1 MISLPFSSLP
11 SSIHV
16 GTSDRICD
24 ALRTSDRNCDSSS
37 CGNIQN
43 IRYPFRFEG
52 DPENCG
58 NKRYELACHNNRPLL
73 DLSSAGDT
81 KYYYVQAIN
90 YNNYTIRVVD
100 MGIQNGSCS
109 SLPLYSLSFENFTG
123 PAFNFDYYNSYGSYN
138 PNEFQWKF
146 PCFEAVAVLVECEN
160 PVNSPL
166 YMNTSS
172 TTYTSCINKSSSSHT
187 HYYSYFLFRNL
198 RASDVADLCRI
209 DEIVAT
215 TLWSPLPPTTTAA
228 AVAASYNFSIN
239 FMEFHAQLASG
250 FELSWAKI
258 LCENCSTG
266 GSCFIDPTTNYTVTC
281 YNYCDSQIK
290 LTFLCALELIY
301 SKHSLFLIHNY
312 FIIYNLAITSHFQPN
327 FAIPVFC
334 AIVVSS
340 QELKF
345 SCKIFSN
352 LKAFNQ
358 KPINSSLD

>member
-301 SKHSLFLIHNY
+301 STLIGT
-312 FIIYNLAITSHFQPN
+312 LS
-327 FAIPVFC
+327 
-334 AIVVSS
+334 
-340 QELKF
+340 
-345 SCKIFSN
+345 
-352 LKAFNQ
+352 
-358 KPINSSLD
+358 